1 MGSESPAWREEFLRA
16 QRVRKLVINSQEFDR
31 IPYGREEDDWGA
43 SRGRCHDC
51 GVTRG
56 NYHLLGCDVERCP
69 RCGGQAISCNCFYEE
84 RPA

>member
-1 MGSESPAWREEFLRA
+1 MGSGSAAWREDFLRA

-31 IPYGREEDDWGA
+31 ILYGREEDDWGA
-43 SRGRCHDC
+43 SRGPCHDC
-51 GVTRG
+51 GVSKG

-69 RCGGQAISCNCFYEE
+69 RCGGQAISCDCFYEE